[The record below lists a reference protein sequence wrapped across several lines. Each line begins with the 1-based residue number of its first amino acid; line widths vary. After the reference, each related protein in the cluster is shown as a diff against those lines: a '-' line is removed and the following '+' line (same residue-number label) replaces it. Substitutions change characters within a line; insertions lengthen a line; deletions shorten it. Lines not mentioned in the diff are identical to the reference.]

1 MDKSVVLKP
10 RLSEKAYALSEE
22 RNTYVFTVPAKI
34 SRLSI
39 AKAVEAQYGVG
50 VVSVKIASQPGKSRR
65 TYRRGG
71 RVVHRG
77 QSAGIRKAYVGL
89 REGDKLPIFA
99 AVDED
104 KKTKKTSTDTQAKRG
119 K

>member
-1 MDKSVVLKP
+1 MDKTIALKP
-10 RLSEKAYALSEE
+10 RLSEKAYALSEA
-22 RNTYVFTVPAKI
+22 RNTYVFAVPTSL

-39 AKAVEAQYGVG
+39 AKAVAAQYGVT
-50 VVSVKIASQPGKSRR
+50 VESVRVATQPGKTKR

-77 QSAGIRKAYVGL
+77 RTSSVRKAYVRL
-89 REGDKLPIFA
+89 KEGDKLPIFS

-104 KKTKKTSTDTQAKRG
+104 KKKAKKEAK
-119 K
+119 